1 MNKTQ
6 PIAGN
11 DSYTIVIFRGST
23 AKPLRLSLPRHIV
36 RKALMVAAF
45 LILADLAV
53 ISHYIVRTGEVW
65 ELQSLRTE
73 VLSAR
78 QQTSAFSSAL
88 EGLKGRMLSMKEMNQ
103 RMRVMLG
110 IEVEQQSEGD
120 LVNGRGGEETPI
132 DGNNDGIGETS
143 QTLDQVS
150 QAPTALASVTPP
162 SAQAPPVVEIDDAA
176 ARSLERHVKR
186 EIAWLTSEIGTQ
198 EQATQTLLAEAEKRS
213 ARWGATPSIW
223 PVKGWVTSGFG
234 PRVSPFTGRPALHD
248 GLDIGA
254 SPSTPVRAPA
264 DGRVTAVGFN
274 SKLGYI
280 VRLNHGYGIQTLYG
294 HMAKYLV
301 KSGQRI
307 KRGDVIGLVGSSG
320 LSTGPHLHYMV
331 KVRGRAVNPRQYI
344 LE

>member
-1 MNKTQ
+1 MNKTE

-23 AKPLRLSLPRHIV
+23 ARPLRLSLPRHIV
-36 RKALMVAAF
+36 RKVLMVAAF
-45 LILADLAV
+45 LLLADLAV
-53 ISHYIVRTGEVW
+53 ISHYIIRTGEVW

-78 QQTSAFSSAL
+78 QQTSAFSGAL
-88 EGLKGRMLSMKEMNQ
+88 DELKSRMLSMKEMNQ

-110 IEVEQQSEGD
+110 IDVEQQSDGD
-120 LVNGRGGEETPI
+120 MLNGRGGEETPI
-132 DGNNDGIGETS
+132 DGNDGIGGTS
-143 QTLDQVS
+143 QTLDQAS
-150 QAPTALASVTPP
+150 QAPTGLP
-162 SAQAPPVVEIDDAA
+162 SASQPSARALTVVEIDDAT
-176 ARSLERHVKR
+176 ARSLERHVKQ
-186 EIAWLTSEIGTQ
+186 EIARLRGEIGMQ
-198 EQATQTLLAEAEKRS
+198 EQATHTLLAEAEKRS

-274 SKLGYI
+274 SKLGNI

-301 KSGQRI
+301 KSGQRV